1 MNVNEELISKEL
13 NSAYYQ
19 IEALKNNLQK
29 IKDISYESIQKN
41 GPSTNWVIIN
51 KLAHECQKILDHKI
65 KTP

>member
-1 MNVNEELISKEL
+1 MPENKD
-13 NSAYYQ
+13 Q